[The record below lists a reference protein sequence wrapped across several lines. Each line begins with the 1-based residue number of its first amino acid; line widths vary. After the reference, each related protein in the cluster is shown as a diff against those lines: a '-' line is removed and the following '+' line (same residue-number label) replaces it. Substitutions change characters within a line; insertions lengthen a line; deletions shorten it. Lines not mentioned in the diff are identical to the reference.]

1 MRLINARTL
10 EIVEF
15 LSEGQI
21 PSFVILS
28 HTWEDEE
35 CTLQQMRTP
44 DHTEIYRRK
53 GYKKI
58 QSCCKQALKDGFE
71 WAWIDTCCIDKTSTA
86 ELSEAIN
93 SMFRWYRK
101 ARACY
106 AFLADL
112 HEITQLASS
121 RWFTRGWTLQE
132 LVAPSTVWFYDSNWE
147 FLGSKE
153 DLRKELEEITG
164 IDIDVL
170 ANGSIGSIS
179 IARRMSWAAK
189 RQTTRIEDQA
199 YSLLGIF
206 DVNMPLLYGEGKK
219 AFRRL
224 QEEIMKISD
233 DQSLFAWGL
242 PDKCKTAQQLVATSA
257 PFNSAEMHG
266 IFADSPADFT
276 YTDRIHVLGDLNP
289 ALPPLVTNNG
299 VRIELQIFT
308 EPQSQLQ
315 FAVICCTLKDWFR
328 HYLAFPIIRWNSTW
342 YTRCGELV
350 LIAVTDLVPPSSRTP
365 FGLTSVI
372 RIKSPEAPITEPV
385 VLNIILLVN
394 VADIY
399 GHPYQLID
407 VYCSAH
413 ATYDVIRKE
422 ISFTQDKD
430 GLHAAFVYDSATIDP
445 LLLFPSIGFDRRLR
459 AKAGSKLHIIRQG
472 DTTLVSGYDE
482 LSLDF
487 FKYFYRPFAV
497 LVGGTIKDPWV
508 KTMLILND
516 DNPDSDFHRMHATS
530 EEFVRSCITKKQL
543 VSLIQKEKPDNPLSQ
558 HQTYHDSH
566 PVLYWEWNDGPTR
579 DARSATK
586 RLHVHANVE
595 MVSAN
600 LVEHSRALFV
610 ELKDTEVVT
619 ETKRPTWWG
628 SNSKG

>member
-21 PSFVILS
+21 PPFVILS

-35 CTLQQMRTP
+35 CTLQQMQASS
-44 DHTEIYRRK
+44 HTEIYRRK

-93 SMFRWYRK
+93 SMFRWYRI
-101 ARACY
+101 AQICY
-106 AFLADL
+106 AFLADV
-112 HEITQLASS
+112 HDVTRLASS

-132 LVAPSTVWFYDSNWE
+132 LVAPSTLWFYDFNWQ
-147 FLGSKE
+147 FLGSKD
-153 DLRKELEEITG
+153 DLRKELEKITS

-170 ANGSIGSIS
+170 ANGSIESIS

-242 PDKCKTAQQLVATSA
+242 PDRCKTARQLVATSA
-257 PFNSAEMHG
+257 PSNLADMHG
-266 IFADSPADFT
+266 LFADSPADFS
-276 YTDRIHVLGDLNP
+276 YTDRIHVLGDFNT

-299 VRIELQIFT
+299 VRIELPIFT
-308 EPQSQLQ
+308 ETQSQLH
-315 FAVICCTLKDWFR
+315 FAVICCTLEGWFR
-328 HYLAFPIIRWNSTW
+328 YYLAFPMIPWNSTW
-342 YTRCGELV
+342 HARCGELV
-350 LIAVTDLVPPSSRTP
+350 LIAVTDLVPTSSSTP
-365 FGLTSVI
+365 YGRTSVV
-372 RIKSPEAPITEPV
+372 RIKSPTAPITESTV
-385 VLNIILLVN
+385 SNIIRLVD

-407 VYCSAH
+407 VHCSAH
-413 ATYDVIRKE
+413 ATHDVMRNEIRLN
-422 ISFTQDKD
+422 QDKD
-430 GLHAAFVYDSATIDP
+430 GLHAVFAYDSTTIDP
-445 LLLFPSIGFDRRLR
+445 MLMFSSIGFDRRLK
-459 AKAGSKLHIIRQG
+459 AKAGSKLHITHSG
-472 DTTLVSGYDE
+472 DTTVVTSHGE
-482 LSLDF
+482 SSLDR

-497 LVGGTIKDPWV
+497 LVGGTIKDPWA

-516 DNPDSDFHRMHATS
+516 DNPDSDFHQMYKTS
-530 EEFVRSCITKKQL
+530 EDFVRSCITKKQL
-543 VSLIQKEKPDNPLSQ
+543 VSLVQEEKADNPLLQ
-558 HQTYHDSH
+558 HRTYHDSH
-566 PVLYWEWNDGPTR
+566 PVLHWEWNGPIMHT
-579 DARSATK
+579 RSATK
-586 RLHVHANVE
+586 RLHVHANVQI
-595 MVSAN
+595 VSAN
-600 LVEHSRALFV
+600 LVEHSLALFV
-610 ELKDTEVVT
+610 ELKDTEIFT
-619 ETKRPTWWG
+619 ETERPTWWS
-628 SNSKG
+628 SNSEG

>member
-199 YSLLGIF
+199 YSL
-206 DVNMPLLYGEGKK
+206 
-219 AFRRL
+219 
-224 QEEIMKISD
+224 
-233 DQSLFAWGL
+233 
-242 PDKCKTAQQLVATSA
+242 
-257 PFNSAEMHG
+257 
-266 IFADSPADFT
+266 
-276 YTDRIHVLGDLNP
+276 LGDLNP

-558 HQTYHDSH
+558 HQTYHD
-566 PVLYWEWNDGPTR
+566 
-579 DARSATK
+579 
-586 RLHVHANVE
+586 
-595 MVSAN
+595 
-600 LVEHSRALFV
+600 
-610 ELKDTEVVT
+610 
-619 ETKRPTWWG
+619 
-628 SNSKG
+628 